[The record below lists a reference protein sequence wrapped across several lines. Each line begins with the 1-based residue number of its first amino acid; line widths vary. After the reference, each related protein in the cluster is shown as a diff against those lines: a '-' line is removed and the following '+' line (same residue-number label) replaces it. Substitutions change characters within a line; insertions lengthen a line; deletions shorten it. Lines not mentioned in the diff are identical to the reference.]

1 MPQVG
6 PAEILVI
13 LLVGLLVFGPKR
25 LPEIGRQVG
34 RAMRE
39 VKQLQETVKGELDQV
54 LHLQEDDDAS
64 PPSYTPAE
72 PSITI
77 PDEAPALPTA
87 PSGSADDHRP
97 APAPRAQS
105 RFRSPD
111 PGPRTGSAARA
122 TANGASA
129 TNGTTNGAT
138 SGVAPNGA
146 APARPGAR
154 PPSRFRAPG
163 PRPTT

>member
-39 VKQLQETVKGELDQV
+39 VKKIQETVKGELDGV
-54 LHLQEDDDAS
+54 LHLHEDDDAS
-64 PPSYTPAE
+64 PPAYSPSE
-72 PSITI
+72 PSITV
-77 PDEAPALPTA
+77 PDATPALPPPAGA
-87 PSGSADDHRP
+87 PPVEPGP
-97 APAPRAQS
+97 APHAQS
-105 RFRSPD
+105 RFRAPGGTSPD
-111 PGPRTGSAARA
+111 RPVSNGSAANGSAHGSAAR
-122 TANGASA
+122 NGA
-129 TNGTTNGAT
+129 
-138 SGVAPNGA
+138 
-146 APARPGAR
+146 ARPGAR

>member
-39 VKQLQETVKGELDQV
+39 VKKIQETVKGELDQV
-54 LHLQEDDDAS
+54 LHIQEDDDAS
-64 PPSYTPAE
+64 PPAYSPSE
-72 PSITI
+72 PSITV
-77 PDEAPALPTA
+77 PDATPALPPPAA
-87 PSGSADDHRP
+87 PPSASPPP
-97 APAPRAQS
+97 APHAQS
-105 RFRSPD
+105 RFRTPAGATPD
-111 PGPRTGSAARA
+111 RPTP
-122 TANGASA
+122 NGAA
-129 TNGTTNGAT
+129 TNGTTANG
-138 SGVAPNGA
+138 SVARNER
-146 APARPGAR
+146 ARPGAR